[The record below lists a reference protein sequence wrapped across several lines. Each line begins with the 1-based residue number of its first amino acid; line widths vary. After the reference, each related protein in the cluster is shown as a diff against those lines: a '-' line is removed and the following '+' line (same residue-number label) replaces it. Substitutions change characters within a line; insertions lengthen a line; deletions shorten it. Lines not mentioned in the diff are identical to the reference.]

1 MSALVATGT
10 PIAVVAPCGV
20 HDPARL
26 EAGLQLA
33 RDAGHDLR
41 PFPDLLRP
49 HRYLASPD
57 AQRLAQLREALTDP
71 AYGAVWIA
79 RGGYGLT
86 RLLDRLDLADLP
98 PKPVI
103 GFSDVTA
110 LHTALH
116 RADRGPA
123 IHGPVVHSLPVTDA
137 ASRAHLWDLLAGRAV
152 EPLVGTAWVPG
163 EARGPLL
170 GGNLCLVAATCG
182 TRHQLDAR
190 GAILV
195 LEDVGEV
202 PFRLDRMLQQ
212 LRSAG
217 VFDGVAGVAFG
228 RFVQCNP
235 PEGATWTVAELLQEA
250 VADLGVPVVGELPIG
265 HGAENRAF
273 VVGSQGRLSEGR
285 LILS

>member
-1 MSALVATGT
+1 MSALIAPGT

-20 HDPARL
+20 HDPGRFQ
-26 EAGLQLA
+26 AGLEIA
-33 RDAGHDLR
+33 RAAGHDLR

-57 AQRLAQLREALTDP
+57 DQRLAQLREALTDP
-71 AYGAVWIA
+71 GYGAVWIA

-86 RLLDRLDLADLP
+86 RLLDRLDLEGLP
-98 PKPVI
+98 RKPVI

-116 RADRGPA
+116 QAGLGPA

-137 ASRAHLWDLLAGRAV
+137 ASQAHLWDLLAGRSV
-152 EPLVGTAWVPG
+152 EALVGEPWVGG
-163 EARGPLL
+163 EARGPLV
-170 GGNLCLVAATCG
+170 GGNLCLLAAGCG
-182 TRHQLDAR
+182 TRYQLDAR

-217 VFDGVAGVAFG
+217 VLDGVVGVAFG

-235 PEGATWTVAELLQEA
+235 PDGATWTLRDVLLEA

-273 VVGSQGRLSEGR
+273 VVGSPARLSEGR
-285 LILS
+285 LILN